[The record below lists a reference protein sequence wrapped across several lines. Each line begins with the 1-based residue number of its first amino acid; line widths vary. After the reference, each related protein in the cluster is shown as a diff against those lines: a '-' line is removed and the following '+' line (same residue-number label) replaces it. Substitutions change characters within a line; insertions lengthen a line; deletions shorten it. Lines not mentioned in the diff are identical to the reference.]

1 MSTIMVHKGKIM
13 KALDLRDKVS
23 VVVGGTGDIGSKIVE
38 TLAEAGSTTILT
50 DINEEKGDILAM
62 DLTQRFKVTSAF
74 YKCDLRS
81 RQEVKN
87 TVNMILKNHGRID
100 VIVYAAGYGSFSEF
114 TKLSEDEWNKSMEI
128 NLYGAFRFIQESMTD
143 MLSRKKG
150 NIIIIGSTTTI
161 NGSGGGSHYAVSKT
175 GLLGILKSLTYEL
188 LPKGIRINMVSP
200 GVVDTQML
208 RKRYPDTTEVNKNII
223 DQIPLGRM
231 GKPEDIANIVL
242 FMASDLSEYICGQ
255 EIIADGGRIIYRRPK

>member
-1 MSTIMVHKGKIM
+1 MKVIDLKNKI
-13 KALDLRDKVS
+13 S

-38 TLAEAGSTTILT
+38 TLAEAGSETIIT
-50 DINEEKGDILAM
+50 DINQEKGDILARDIM
-62 DLTQRFKVTSAF
+62 KRFKVTSAF

-81 RQEVKN
+81 RPQVKN
-87 TVNMILKNHGRID
+87 TVNEILKNHGRID
-100 VIVYAAGYGSFSEF
+100 IIVYAAGYSSFSEF
-114 TKLSEDEWNKSMEI
+114 TKLNDEEWNKSMDI

-150 NIIIIGSTTTI
+150 NIILIGSTTTI
-161 NGSGGGSHYAVSKT
+161 SGSGGGSHYAVSKN

-188 LPKGIRINMVSP
+188 LPEGIRINMVSP

-208 RKRYPDTTEVNKNII
+208 RLRYPDTPEVNKNII

-231 GKPEDIANIVL
+231 AKPEDIANIVL
-242 FMASDLSEYICGQ
+242 FMASDMSEYICGQ